1 MWSVK
6 MDAALG
12 IFPIIIVLYYI
23 AIPVGLIVVISY
35 FYKLFKIRNEEL
47 KKQNEL
53 LNRIV
58 NVLERS

>member
-1 MWSVK
+1 

-12 IFPIIIVLYYI
+12 IFPIIIMLFNI
-23 AIPVGLIVVISY
+23 AIPVGLIVVIYY

>member
-1 MWSVK
+1 

-12 IFPIIIVLYYI
+12 VFPIIIMLFYI

-53 LNRIV
+53 LSRIV
-58 NVLERS
+58 NVLERA